1 MRART
6 VLQGTFCRGNVFEEL
21 SVLAYYPETIV
32 HHFKPMYMKVTDAIT
47 NSIKWRF
54 EQPEFKVFG
63 QVEKLLLKSIRK
75 NSVVN
80 EIETLQA
87 KFGGDYAPNSLMA
100 ELGIL
105 TTISGESQPII
116 LGAIVND
123 IQSLSMKNLL

>member
-6 VLQGTFCRGNVFEEL
+6 VLQGTFSRGNVFEEL

-32 HHFKPMYMKVTDAIT
+32 HHFKSMYMKVTDAIT

-100 ELGIL
+100 ELEIL

-116 LGAIVND
+116 LGDIVND

>member
-1 MRART
+1 
-6 VLQGTFCRGNVFEEL
+6 
-21 SVLAYYPETIV
+21 
-32 HHFKPMYMKVTDAIT
+32 MKVTDAIT